1 MGAVSSARSLLAET
15 REAIAHYPW
24 KARVDHSTAPVDD

>member
-15 REAIAHYPW
+15 REAIAQ
-24 KARVDHSTAPVDD
+24 ARVDHSTAPVDD